1 MSDTV
6 DVIIRAQ
13 WKGAGQVSSARKAL
27 NSLGTSSTALGT
39 KFDKLGDKATRLD
52 QKLNR
57 VGDGAAPAMKQAGQA
72 TDQLGK
78 QLDSGAKSASGF
90 GTAASKAGA
99 LVGGAVVA
107 GIAAGGAA
115 VGAFAASSV
124 QASLEFESAFAG
136 VVKTIDGLTDEFGN
150 LNEEGEAIRQ
160 QFRDLG
166 KEIPVS
172 VNALA
177 GIGELGGQLGIA
189 KADIIDFTE
198 TIAKV
203 SVATNLTEEAA
214 ATSFAQI
221 ANVMGSTQD
230 DVERFASAVVDLGN
244 NSATTESQIVNFAS
258 RIAGAGAIA
267 GLSEADIA
275 AIAASFSS
283 VGVEAEAGGTAV
295 QESLIKIND
304 AVASG
309 NEQLFIFASTA
320 GMSVDDFKT
329 LWEQDAAGAF
339 TRFVEGLGRQGDMA
353 SATLDAVGLGGAR
366 STRAFLSLA
375 NAGPLL
381 ADSIQLAN
389 DAFEENNALN
399 KEAEQRFKTRE
410 SQIQLLSNKF
420 DDLKISVGD
429 RLAPA
434 IDILIERTDKLL
446 DSFAAFAETEE
457 FEQFVDRMTS
467 GIAYWTGQMKDQTSD
482 MIDNN
487 LALAE
492 STEDVEREFAKLL
505 TISDELDTI
514 DPFANTLTQE
524 STADVVRRVA
534 EVSTSVEEFER
545 TIGRLNQAAIESGN
559 VGSFNVYDV
568 LGSEQE
574 WASYYNTIQDE
585 AEAARKEVEALAIA
599 SASNNFDLSD
609 RELSGTS
616 YGDTRG
622 YQLLA
627 EDLAAVAE
635 KAPLTAEE
643 LEKLAKT
650 RIKWELDAFGQ
661 AGKIYGELEDALID
675 LEEAQG
681 EYVTRTVD
689 YNKEISDVNAQLASD
704 LNNEQKKAY
713 EKILDT
719 VDEGSTEWLN
729 AYNALQND
737 LTDSTRAG
745 LIARRAELEGMEPGM
760 ITVYTGDA
768 EAAEEAQARIEQANA
783 AIVTSYRE
791 TVFEALLAQTGV
803 TESTLALGVQ
813 LGLLTQE
820 QADAR
825 FEFSQTT
832 AALQELATSDTF
844 GAATLNDQVEAVNLL
859 TLGYADTA
867 DEAFSLAQE
876 IDGNLASSVRNA
888 TTLTDELAT
897 ALDGISGTT
906 TSTVDIVVNGLDALR
921 EAELLRTGSK
931 TITSPTSGEELV
943 TFADGG
949 YMPAGGPYLVG
960 EEGPELVVPARDGY
974 VMTAD
979 QTRQI
984 LGNGGGATLSVGQI
998 VIQTGGDG
1006 DPQAIRTAV
1015 MQALEEQ
1022 SNRLGSLV
1030 RAGGAWGA

>member
-1 MSDTV
+1 MTDHV
-6 DVIIRAQ
+6 DVFIVADWRGEGDYSPAHN
-13 WKGAGQVSSARKAL
+13 AL
-27 NSLGTSSTALGT
+27 DQLGTASTSLGHRL
-39 KFDKLGDKATRLD
+39 DKLGDKATRLD
-52 QKLNR
+52 QKLSR
-57 VGDGAAPAMKQAGQA
+57 VGDVPMLSTSRA
-72 TDQLGK
+72 TKALARLGK
-78 QLDSGAKSASGF
+78 QAASGGRAILEKF
-90 GTAASKAGA
+90 
-99 LVGGAVVA
+99 LRGAVKF
-107 GIAAGGAA
+107 AARISGPAA
-115 VGAFAASSV
+115 VALLAAAAVVVAFVASSIR
-124 QASLEFESAFAG
+124 ASIEFESAFAG
-136 VVKTIDGLTDEFGN
+136 VTKSIDGLIDDMGN
-150 LNEEGEAIRQ
+150 LNNEGKGLR
-160 QFRDLG
+160 
-166 KEIPVS
+166 KEFNNLARTIPVS
-172 VNALA
+172 LTALA
-177 GIGELGGQLGIA
+177 GIGELGGQLDVA
-189 KADIIDFTE
+189 KADIIGFTE

-203 SVATNLTEEAA
+203 AVTTNLTEEAA

-295 QESLIKIND
+295 QASLIKIND
-304 AVASG
+304 AVATGSDELG
-309 NEQLFIFASTA
+309 IFAETA
-320 GMSVDDFKT
+320 GLSVDEFRA
-329 LWEQDAAGAF
+329 LWEKDTAAAF
-339 TRFVEGLGRQGDMA
+339 TRFVEGLAKNGDMA
-353 SATLDAVGLGGAR
+353 SATLDAVGLGGSQ

-389 DAFEENNALN
+389 AAFEENNALE
-399 KEAEQRFKTRE
+399 KEAAQRFKTRE
-410 SQIQLLSNKF
+410 NRIQLLDNKF
-420 DDLKISVGD
+420 NYLKVAVGD
-429 RLAPA
+429 FLAPA
-434 IDILIERTDKLL
+434 VDEAIKGMGLLLDGLGEYVQSEEFSELMEWIGTRYDWLSSGMKERTGVMISNNLL
-446 DSFAAFAETEE
+446 LAETA
-457 FEQFVDRMTS
+457 
-467 GIAYWTGQMKDQTSD
+467 G
-482 MIDNN
+482 
-487 LALAE
+487 
-492 STEDVEREFAKLL
+492 DVETEFDRLL
-505 TISDELDTI
+505 TISDELDLL
-514 DPFANTLTQE
+514 DPFNNTLTQE
-524 STADVVRRVA
+524 STADIVRRVA
-534 EVSTSVEEFER
+534 ELSTSVEEFER
-545 TIGRLNQAAIESGN
+545 TIGRLNTSAIESGN

-574 WASYYNTIQDE
+574 WASYYNTIQSE
-585 AEAARKEVEALAIA
+585 AEDARKEVEALAIA

-609 RELSGTS
+609 RETSGAS

-627 EDLAAVAE
+627 EDLTAVAE

-675 LEEAQG
+675 LEETQG

-689 YNKEISDVNAQLASD
+689 YNKEIADVNAQLASD

-760 ITVYTGDA
+760 MTIYTGDA

-825 FEFSQTT
+825 FEYSQTT
-832 AALQELATSDTF
+832 AALQELASGDAF
-844 GAATLNDQVEAVNLL
+844 GLATLNDQTEAISLL

-867 DEAFSLAQE
+867 DEALQLAQN
-876 IDGNLASSVRNA
+876 IDGNLASSIRNA
-888 TTLTDELAT
+888 TTLTDDLAA
-897 ALDGISGTT
+897 ALDAMTGAT
-906 TSTVDIVVNGLDALR
+906 TSTVDVMGSNEGRAQATNTSER
-921 EAELLRTGSK
+921 PEA
-931 TITSPTSGEELV
+931 
-943 TFADGG
+943 FADGG

-974 VMTAD
+974 IMGVEGEAGD
-979 QTRQI
+979 D
-984 LGNGGGATLSVGQI
+984 LTLEIDSITVE
-998 VIQTGGDG
+998 VESG
-1006 DPQAIRTAV
+1006 DPEDVRV
-1015 MQALEEQ
+1015 ALLNALDGVCNTLK
-1022 SNRLGSLV
+1022 SRL
-1030 RAGGAWGA
+1030 